1 MSILGFALVH
11 NCSRLAAC
19 RHRGYRSWMEEGLFK
34 GEGRKGMTLEVEL
47 EMTPQ
52 GLILRTKFKSAT
64 AKESIQALLRV
75 YSEYLRQYRLAQEKG
90 FHQ

>member
-1 MSILGFALVH
+1 
-11 NCSRLAAC
+11 
-19 RHRGYRSWMEEGLFK
+19 
-34 GEGRKGMTLEVEL
+34 MTLEVEL